1 MANQIGNMKATKSQ
15 HSKAHEEFKKFLKLG
30 KHRIT
35 PERFDVLDGALEYN
49 GHFGADELYVKMMTE
64 KKNVSRATIYNT
76 LELLAQCDLLA
87 KRNFGDNKTHY
98 EASFNR
104 KNHDHLVCVSCGE
117 IHEFSAPEIEKTVE
131 KVCEELGFEN
141 NGYSFTIFG
150 KCKKN
155 DCTQMKKN
163 K

>member
-1 MANQIGNMKATKSQ
+1 MIFFDNSIQCVIFEPNENGNMKPTETQ
-15 HSKAHEEFKKFLKLG
+15 HHEAHEEFKKFLKLG

-35 PERFDVLDGALEYN
+35 PERFDVLDGALEYE

-98 EASFNR
+98 EASFDK
-104 KNHDHLVCVSCGE
+104 KNHDH
-117 IHEFSAPEIEKTVE
+117 IHS
-131 KVCEELGFEN
+131 
-141 NGYSFTIFG
+141 
-150 KCKKN
+150 KK
-155 DCTQMKKN
+155 
-163 K
+163 